1 MKTRHIV
8 VALMSLALAL
18 PAFGKTYKSTYS
30 MQCSDLWPAVKD
42 VLGDAD
48 SYNVSQSDDA
58 QMTAS
63 YSVKHNVHVTI
74 TGALLQRTNHVT
86 LVQKG
91 DACEMQV
98 VSNYSG
104 FEHSDRGDFKTRV
117 DESLAK
123 LKGAAATQPAKPED
137 SK

>member
-1 MKTRHIV
+1 MV
-8 VALMSLALAL
+8 VALMLLALAL
-18 PAFGKTYKSTYS
+18 PAFGKTYKDTYS
-30 MQCSDLWPAVKD
+30 MQCGDLWPAVKD
-42 VLGDAD
+42 VLSNAD
-48 SYNVSQSDDA
+48 NYEVKQSDDA
-58 QMTAS
+58 QMRAD

-91 DACEMQV
+91 DGCEMQV

-104 FEHSDRGDFKTRV
+104 FEHSDRGDFKNRV

-123 LKGAAATQPAKPED
+123 LKGAAPAQPAKQED
-137 SK
+137 PK